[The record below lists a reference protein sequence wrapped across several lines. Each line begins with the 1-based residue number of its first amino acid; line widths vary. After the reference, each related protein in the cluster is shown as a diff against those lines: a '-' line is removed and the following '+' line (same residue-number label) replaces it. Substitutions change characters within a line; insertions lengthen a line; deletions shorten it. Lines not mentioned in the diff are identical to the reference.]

1 MKKTLLLAV
10 IALLAIGVNAQKAWN
25 FSNAPFGT
33 ALPTYAATTIVD
45 GLKIMASDVATVV
58 VDANGKKNLTASA
71 ASFTHRIK
79 MGGSGSPD
87 RLTAPY
93 MPTTRALVFN
103 VSGPGQIKIC
113 CLSSS
118 GSADR
123 KITITN
129 GTDSLGFFNAPGVYT
144 DAETNTVGLQTFNY
158 TGAAATLYL
167 YSPSSGVNIYYLE
180 VTSYSGVPSNIKE
193 LMINKGITVTNNE
206 IRNTNKASLEVFS
219 VLGKKIMTTTENIQ
233 LKGMQKGIYF
243 VRIAGTNQSL
253 KFSI

>member
-1 MKKTLLLAV
+1 MKKTVLFLAV
-10 IALLAIGVNAQKAWN
+10 AFLAIGMNAQKVWN
-25 FSNAPFGT
+25 FSNTPFGT
-33 ALPTYAATTIVD
+33 AVPTYTTTTIAD
-45 GLKIMASDVATVV
+45 GLKIMAADLTTVI

-79 MGGSGSPD
+79 MGGSGAPD
-87 RLTAPY
+87 RLTAPN

-103 VSGPGQIKIC
+103 VSGPGLIKIC

-118 GSADR
+118 SSAAR

-129 GTDSLGFFNAPGVYT
+129 GTDSLGFFDAPGTYT

-158 TGAAATLYL
+158 TGGAATLYL

-180 VTSYSGVPSNIKE
+180 ATTYSGAPSKVNTPLADSGLK
-193 LMINKGITVTNNE
+193 INTHE
-206 IRNTNKASLEVFS
+206 IYNPKNLAIEVYS
-219 VLGKKIMTTTENIQ
+219 ILGKKLANSTTNIST
-233 LKGMQKGIYF
+233 KNFQKGIYF
-243 VRIAGTNQSL
+243 VRIAGTNEAL